1 MAALKLIPDLND
13 LRSSEDSLN
22 KLIPKIKGNGKYMYG
37 FGFVGELIYP
47 FKIICSRILFH
58 SFSLSVA

>member
-1 MAALKLIPDLND
+1 MRLLIMAALKLIPDLND

-37 FGFVGELIYP
+37 FGFCRRAY
-47 FKIICSRILFH
+47 
-58 SFSLSVA
+58 LSI

>member
-37 FGFVGELIYP
+37 FGFCRRAY
-47 FKIICSRILFH
+47 
-58 SFSLSVA
+58 LSI